1 MLQLREQAEAILG
14 QLGAINGIHTVG
26 LLEGIDLEEL
36 RRPGVLP
43 MAQLMLGVETV
54 QQGGRTVSARTA
66 WTVLVT
72 AKTVGGRVELLG
84 LVDDVLDALRGFQ
97 PVLGM
102 RALVPVKVEFVD
114 RGSEAAAYALTF
126 AAPQAADL

>member
-1 MLQLREQAEAILG
+1 MLKLRDQATAILTALRRVSG
-14 QLGAINGIHTVG
+14 INTVG
-26 LLEGIDLEEL
+26 LLEGIDLTEL

-43 MAQLMLGVETV
+43 MAQLMLSVDTGQE
-54 QQGGRTVSARTA
+54 GGRTVSARTS

-72 AKTVGGRVELLG
+72 ARGVDSGAELLG
-84 LVDDVLDALRGFQ
+84 LVDDVLDALRGLQ
-97 PVLGM
+97 PVVGM
-102 RALVPVKVEFVD
+102 RPLVPKKVEFVD